1 MARSFQPVQLDRS
14 LDKYGTTSKPG
25 LFSFIDED
33 TGLLI
38 YFVGVASVL
47 AYFVGRLFR

>member
-14 LDKYGTTSKPG
+14 LDKYGTKSEPG
-25 LFSFIDED
+25 LLSFIDDD

-38 YFVGVASVL
+38 YFVGAASLL